1 MHAFVYINTERYK
14 ISNWLLHGNDKIQ
27 FARQINIAL
36 YINAIWICIFFS
48 SPWYQERWC
57 CLILF
62 YIIRCSPQQC
72 VTTDFKKKFSG
83 KLNESD
89 YKPLTSM
96 QENSYGILF
105 HKCLHYCEQDKR
117 CIGFQICK
125 VSESLFQCQT
135 CCHWRKIFR
144 YTYTNTSDCKYLEK
158 VRKIRGNI

>member
-1 MHAFVYINTERYK
+1 MY
-14 ISNWLLHGNDKIQ
+14 LLQ
-27 FARQINIAL
+27 FTMVPGKA
-36 YINAIWICIFFS
+36 
-48 SPWYQERWC
+48 PMRWC

-72 VTTDFKKKFSG
+72 VTTDFSSVQFSG

-89 YKPLTSM
+89 YKPLISM
-96 QENSYGILF
+96 QENSYGKLL

-135 CCHWRKIFR
+135 CCHWRTFFR

-158 VRKIRGNI
+158 VRKIRKYLVFIVL